1 MKTLFKSPLFLREI
15 LWRLKRYVFVVTKW
29 RMMGPISLNHS
40 TDIVSPILTL
50 ASDSWSFLID
60 GWMNGQSIPSYI
72 LCILYFCQLG
82 STPAVLLHELF
93 RAPVGSIFYTWKLIK
108 LQQTIITSQTL
119 SFLPCSFFFFFEKA
133 MQILIFLSCLTG
145 GLVIPT

>member
-1 MKTLFKSPLFLREI
+1 MTR
-15 LWRLKRYVFVVTKW
+15 W
-29 RMMGPISLNHS
+29 RMMEPISLNHS

-72 LCILYFCQLG
+72 LCILYFCQRG

-119 SFLPCSFFFFFEKA
+119 SFLPCSFHFFEKA
-133 MQILIFLSCLTG
+133 MQILNFFILPNWRSGNSYLTINMMSN
-145 GLVIPT
+145 VYS